1 MGSKPVRGVLSSG
14 CPALG
19 YGQGESGSEGL
30 KKADLREVTAKD
42 HGPLPTAQGKTF
54 LCSYLTWRGSCGLIQ
69 QVFPPEFGPVPDG
82 SRKPKPAGRAPYLP
96 DRFHR
101 ILQT

>member
-1 MGSKPVRGVLSSG
+1 MGSKPVEFSTLVVLLQAMAKGNQGV
-14 CPALG
+14 
-19 YGQGESGSEGL
+19 
-30 KKADLREVTAKD
+30 KDLRRQILEKSLQKTY
-42 HGPLPTAQGKTF
+42 GLLPTAQGKTF

-69 QVFPPEFGPVPDG
+69 QVFPPEFGLVPDG
-82 SRKPKPAGRAPYLP
+82 SRKPKLAGRAPYLP